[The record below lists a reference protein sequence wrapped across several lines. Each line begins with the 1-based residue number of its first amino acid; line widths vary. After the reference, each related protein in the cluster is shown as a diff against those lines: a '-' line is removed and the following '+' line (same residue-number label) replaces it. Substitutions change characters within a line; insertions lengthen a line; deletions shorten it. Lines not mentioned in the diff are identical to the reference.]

1 MTSSLAWCSLAPVRT
16 HATGS
21 RVRSDDIDSGQRAAE
36 RRATGWQVCGRGAIA
51 TRSRGARTQSQ
62 QCRRRWNNQ
71 PSQQMKQTN
80 TTKNVRK
87 RRTLAALN
95 RVRSR
100 NLIYPHVRRRRRRER
115 AKPVHHTHTHMHS
128 KHAQH
133 TELENTC
140 KCPAIKCEHEPECNL
155 VESQQYNVGGIACM
169 RLLLPARKEQRIRSH
184 THTHQLRA
192 KTTHKRERIIASLVR
207 VLVRFR
213 AHTRNCVNVHIDINI
228 VRIA

>member
-1 MTSSLAWCSLAPVRT
+1 MTSRLAWCSLAPVRT

-115 AKPVHHTHTHMHS
+115 AKPVHHTHTHTCTAHMRS
-128 KHAQH
+128 TQSSRIHANALRSSVSMSPSAISWNH
-133 TELENTC
+133 NNTMW
-140 KCPAIKCEHEPECNL
+140 
-155 VESQQYNVGGIACM
+155 VESHVCDCCCPHAKS
-169 RLLLPARKEQRIRSH
+169 KESDH
-184 THTHQLRA
+184 THTH
-192 KTTHKRERIIASLVR
+192 TSSEPKRHTNENELLHHLCVCWCASERTRVIA
-207 VLVRFR
+207 
-213 AHTRNCVNVHIDINI
+213 
-228 VRIA
+228 